1 MSSRAKNAAAT
12 REAIRVAAGLRFLGE
27 SYENVGLRD
36 IAGDVGVDVAL
47 VGRYFGS
54 KEQLFKEV
62 LRGTRGELLE
72 PGIDAAKLPAFLA
85 KLATEKD
92 RSDSREHL
100 DRLLIILRSVSSPTA
115 SGLVHEAFRADVLDP
130 IARVIGGPDGQM
142 RASLAL
148 AILMGTTILKTI
160 MCVEPLCGG
169 DAALLRERLQ
179 SLLSAALIEP

>member
-115 SGLVHEAFRADVLDP
+115 SGLVREAFRADVLDP
-130 IARVIGGPDGQM
+130 IARVLGGPDGHM

-148 AILMGTTILKTI
+148 ANQMGTTILKTI

-169 DAALLRERLQ
+169 DQQQVRDELTHLLG
-179 SLLSAALIEP
+179 AALIRS